1 MIKTEFRDYN
11 VYMAPGL
18 KSLTCSQHFNEAD
31 SSKKFRYAPDI

>member
-18 KSLTCSQHFNEAD
+18 KSPTCSQHFNKAD